1 MEHLLQEIKNFN
13 DENYITHYK
22 NFTICKSAFNGY
34 LVVSCERHIEEHF
47 STPERVVNF
56 LKKY

>member
-1 MEHLLQEIKNFN
+1 MEKLLNEIKALNN
-13 DENYITHYK
+13 ENYMTHYK
-22 NFTICKSAFNGY
+22 NFTICKSVFNGY

-56 LKKY
+56 LKRY